1 MDLTRR
7 DALAAMAAFAL
18 MGQVAEAQ
26 ALAAPGAGPQPE
38 ASLADPEL
46 AKSKVFRFKEMK
58 ATQNSN
64 GGWSRP
70 VVHGTI
76 ATGEFVEL
84 HETMLPPGQMPH
96 PPHQHRNSEF
106 LLIHQGK
113 LEYLNEGVPEPVEVG
128 DVVYSASNRMHGL
141 KNVGDVDALYFVV
154 SVSHGQM

>member
-1 MDLTRR
+1 MDGMNRREAFAALT
-7 DALAAMAAFAL
+7 AFAL
-18 MGQVAEAQ
+18 MSGIAEAQ
-26 ALAAPGAGPQPE
+26 AEGSA
-38 ASLADPEL
+38 ADPEL
-46 AKSKVFRFKEMK
+46 AKSKVFRFRDMK

-70 VVHGTI
+70 VVHGTFP
-76 ATGEFVEL
+76 TGEFVEL

-106 LLIHQGK
+106 LLIRQGK

-141 KNVGDVDALYFVV
+141 KNVGDVDAMYFVV

>member
-18 MGQVAEAQ
+18 MGQVVEAQ
-26 ALAAPGAGPQPE
+26 AVTAAAAAPE

-58 ATQNSN
+58 VTQGSN

-84 HETMLPPGQMPH
+84 HETMLPPGKMPH

-106 LLIHQGK
+106 LLIRQGK

-128 DVVYSASNRMHGL
+128 DVIYSASNRMHGL
-141 KNVGDVDALYFVV
+141 KNVGDVDAMYFVV
-154 SVSHGQM
+154 SISHGQL

>member
-1 MDLTRR
+1 MDGMNRREAFAALT
-7 DALAAMAAFAL
+7 AFAL
-18 MGQVAEAQ
+18 MSGIAEAQ
-26 ALAAPGAGPQPE
+26 AEGSA
-38 ASLADPEL
+38 ADPEL
-46 AKSKVFRFKEMK
+46 AKSKVFRFRDMK

-76 ATGEFVEL
+76 PTGEFVEL

-106 LLIHQGK
+106 LLIRQGK

-141 KNVGDVDALYFVV
+141 KNVGDVDAMYFVV

>member
-18 MGQVAEAQ
+18 MGQVVEAQ
-26 ALAAPGAGPQPE
+26 AVAAPGTGAQPE

-58 ATQNSN
+58 ATPNSN

-76 ATGEFVEL
+76 ATGEFV
-84 HETMLPPGQMPH
+84 
-96 PPHQHRNSEF
+96 
-106 LLIHQGK
+106 
-113 LEYLNEGVPEPVEVG
+113 
-128 DVVYSASNRMHGL
+128 
-141 KNVGDVDALYFVV
+141 
-154 SVSHGQM
+154 

>member
-7 DALAAMAAFAL
+7 DAFAAMAAFAL
-18 MGQVAEAQ
+18 MGSVAEAQ
-26 ALAAPGAGPQPE
+26 AAAAPSE

-46 AKSKVFRFKEMK
+46 AKSRVFRFKDMK
-58 ATQNSN
+58 MTRNSN

-76 ATGEFVEL
+76 PTGEFVEL

-141 KNVGDVDALYFVV
+141 KNVGDTDAMYFVV
-154 SVSHGQM
+154 SISHGQM